1 MAAEPALSA
10 LRGPFPKRKLH
21 ARLIAEALENPGCGR
36 RRVLDAAEVDLD
48 RLGVLMG
55 GPEAHQSGF
64 ALRQGNTFER
74 QVTDNGL
81 AVVIDLVR
89 KHLGFDIPHVRQLDL
104 SVEAVKLVHGSSE
117 NGLRVK
123 LTRAELKRWLTG
135 DPGAYNLLRH
145 AMTSL
150 RIGGTTVY
158 LEQDILAFMVGD
170 QLVVVE
176 IKSFPA
182 IDGRADPEKVG
193 ASARQ
198 SAVYVISLQETV
210 TSLGFDPMRVS
221 LRSLLILPM
230 NFSFTASGHVVDLR
244 AAVARL
250 RRQLESTP
258 AIEDILEG
266 LPDDLVLPALPDKNA
281 TAEQRRSAV
290 TQAGETLSAIPPRFG
305 EACVNCPLFTFCR
318 GTERL
323 TGSTAQLGSAVSNA
337 CGDVGTVQAALDLAR
352 GSRPARTASERALA
366 EVLGR
371 AAAIARRYGIA

>member
-1 MAAEPALSA
+1 MAAERALSA

-36 RRVLDAAEVDLD
+36 RRVLDAAEVDLN
-48 RLGVLMG
+48 RLGVLLG

-89 KHLGFDIPHVRQLDL
+89 RHLGFEIPHVRQLDL
-104 SVEAVKLVHGSSE
+104 SVEAVELVHGSAD
-117 NGLRVK
+117 NDLRVK
-123 LTRAELKRWLTG
+123 LTRAELKRWLAG
-135 DPGAYNLLRH
+135 DPTAYNLLRH

-150 RIGGTTVY
+150 NVGGTTVY
-158 LEQDILAFMVGD
+158 LEQDVLAFMVGSL
-170 QLVVVE
+170 LVVVE

-193 ASARQ
+193 SSARQ
-198 SAVYVISLQETV
+198 SAVYVISLQDTV
-210 TSLGFDPMRVS
+210 ASLGFEPNRVS
-221 LRSLLILPM
+221 LRSLLILPT
-230 NFSFTASGHVVDLR
+230 NFGFTPSGHVVDLR

-250 RRQLESTP
+250 RRQLESAP
-258 AIEDILEG
+258 AIDNILEG
-266 LPDDLVLPALPDKNA
+266 LPDDLVLPALPEKKA
-281 TAEQRRSAV
+281 TTEQRRTAASYA
-290 TQAGETLSAIPPRFG
+290 AETVSAIPARFG
-305 EACVNCPLFTFCR
+305 EACVNCPLFVFCR

-323 TGSTAQLGSAVSNA
+323 VGSTAQLGSAVSNA

-352 GSRPARTASERALA
+352 GNRQARTASERALA